1 MTETSVKKNTIF
13 NAIKSVFGIIYPLI
27 TFPYISRV
35 LMTENVGKINFSN
48 SVVSYYSLIAS
59 LGVTT
64 YAVRECSRYRDDKEK
79 LEETAGQILSINL
92 LSTIVAYIALAITLV
107 CARKLDNYRTLII
120 IQSTTILF
128 TTLGADWIN
137 TAMEDFKFIAIR
149 TIGMQAFSLVIMFI
163 FIHKPE
169 DYILYAAISVVATS
183 GANIANI
190 FYRRRYCKT
199 KLTVHIHFKKY
210 FPPILLLFSLIL
222 SQTIYTS
229 SDTTILGLIKGDYE
243 VGLYSTSV
251 KIYNIVNTVVASVA
265 WVVMP
270 QLSSAFPRKQY
281 TKINELLKYSLNF
294 IVVLGMPCLVGLN
307 VVTNEIILLIAG
319 KSYLGAALSLRIL
332 TISLA
337 FSFVSGWIGNMMML
351 PAGKEKI
358 CLYSSIMSAVINI
371 FLDLILIPIWGLNAA
386 AMTTAISEF
395 VGIIMKIPF
404 IDKNIRIYGL
414 RQVFIA
420 PIIGCVGIIGVS
432 DLVRRVVDS
441 SYLIAIFTIA
451 VSAIVYV
458 LILIILKNEFAM
470 NFIRPIIRRLKR
482 S

>member
-149 TIGMQAFSLVIMFI
+149 TIGMQVFSLVIMFI

-281 TKINELLKYSLNF
+281 SKINELLKYSLNF

-371 FLDLILIPIWGLNAA
+371 FLNLILIPIWGLNAA

-432 DLVRRVVDS
+432 GLVRRVVDS

>member
-149 TIGMQAFSLVIMFI
+149 TIGMQVFSLVIMFI

-371 FLDLILIPIWGLNAA
+371 FLNLILIPIWGLNAA

-404 IDKNIRIYGL
+404 IDKSIRIYGL

-432 DLVRRVVDS
+432 GLVRRVVDS

>member
-149 TIGMQAFSLVIMFI
+149 TIGMQVFSLVIMFI

-281 TKINELLKYSLNF
+281 SKINELLKYSLNF

-332 TISLA
+332 TISLD

-371 FLDLILIPIWGLNAA
+371 FLNLILIPIWGLNAA

-432 DLVRRVVDS
+432 GLVRRVVDS

>member
-149 TIGMQAFSLVIMFI
+149 TIGMQVFSLVIMFI

-183 GANIANI
+183 GANIVNI

-371 FLDLILIPIWGLNAA
+371 FLNLILIPIWGLNAA

-432 DLVRRVVDS
+432 GLVRRVVDS